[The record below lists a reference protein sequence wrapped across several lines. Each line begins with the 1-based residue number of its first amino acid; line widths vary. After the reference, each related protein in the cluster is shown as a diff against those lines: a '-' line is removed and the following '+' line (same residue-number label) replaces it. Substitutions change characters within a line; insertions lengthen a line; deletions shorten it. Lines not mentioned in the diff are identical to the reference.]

1 MTDQIEVQGDS
12 VVITTQTTVAKEQ
25 YLIERQYELA
35 NLQNQKR
42 VIEAEIDRVQAII
55 DQLVQG
61 E

>member
-1 MTDQIEVQGDS
+1 MADQIEVQGES
-12 VVITTQTTVAKEQ
+12 VIITTQTTVSKEG

-35 NLQNQKR
+35 NLQNQER
-42 VIEAEIDRVQAII
+42 VIEAEIARIQAVI

>member
-1 MTDQIEVQGDS
+1 MADQIEVQGES
-12 VVITTQTTVAKEQ
+12 VVITTQTTVSKEG

-35 NLQNQKR
+35 NLQNQER
-42 VIEAEIDRVQAII
+42 VIEAEIARIQAVI